1 MIRAAAY
8 GVPLCVLPS
17 AGWRIWH
24 LGWGPRWVPRVRG
37 RRVPIAAAVAGM
49 VTSKGGWPVV
59 MLVAGATSLAAVA
72 GTPWVGLRSALGAG
86 LCTAAGAAAWVTLPV
101 DRFRRTLV
109 GLTVGAAAASI
120 LLTLLLGGP
129 AGPAQGA
136 AATVEAAS
144 LLLLIALSARL
155 LSIFAAVVACAAGS
169 LALSL
174 LVLRSATG
182 GARPENLGLGLFGV
196 VLAAGAIAA
205 GVVIRRRER
214 AGERLAAEARKAQR
228 VELAKELHD
237 FLGHDLSGILVQAQ
251 AARSVADRNPD
262 QQRVALHGIE
272 EDALRALSTLEHT
285 VRTLFG
291 DGRRPAL
298 LTSQDADA
306 VTRPTSGLRDL
317 PALVRRYNDTG
328 TAATRLTLAEGL
340 IDHVDPKLGATV
352 FRVVV
357 EALTNVRRHARAA
370 TSVMVIVTCPPS
382 GCGLSVEITDNG
394 AGPLGRGGGRSSSGV
409 GLAALRERVEAVGGS
424 LVAGVV
430 AESGWRVSAHFPD
443 RAGCPGG

>member
-1 MIRAAAY
+1 
-8 GVPLCVLPS
+8 
-17 AGWRIWH
+17 
-24 LGWGPRWVPRVRG
+24 
-37 RRVPIAAAVAGM
+37 M
-49 VTSKGGWPVV
+49 VTSKAGWTVV
-59 MLVAGATSLAAVA
+59 TLMAAAA

-86 LCTAAGAAAWVTLPV
+86 VCTAAGVAALVVVPV
-101 DRFRRTLV
+101 RRTLL
-109 GLTVGAAAASI
+109 GLTVGAAVTSI

-129 AGPAQGA
+129 AGPAQGV

-155 LSIFAAVVACAAGS
+155 LNIFAAVVACTAGS
-169 LALSL
+169 LALAM

-205 GVVIRRRER
+205 GVAIRHRER
-214 AGERLAAEARKAQR
+214 ARERLAAEARKAQR

-251 AARSVADRNPD
+251 AARSVAGRNTD
-262 QQRVALHGIE
+262 QQRVALRGIE

-298 LTSQDADA
+298 LSSQDADA
-306 VTRPTSGLRDL
+306 GTRPTSGLRDL

-328 TAATRLTLAEGL
+328 TPATRLTLAEGL

-370 TSVMVIVTCPPS
+370 TSVTVIVTCPPS
-382 GCGLSVEITDNG
+382 GSGLSVEITDDG
-394 AGPLGRGGGRSSSGV
+394 AGPPGRGAGRSSSGV
-409 GLAALRERVEAVGGS
+409 GLAALRERVEAVGGV
-424 LVAGVV
+424 LVAGPL
-430 AESGWRVSAHFPD
+430 AESGWRLSGHFPD
-443 RAGCPGG
+443 CAGHPGG